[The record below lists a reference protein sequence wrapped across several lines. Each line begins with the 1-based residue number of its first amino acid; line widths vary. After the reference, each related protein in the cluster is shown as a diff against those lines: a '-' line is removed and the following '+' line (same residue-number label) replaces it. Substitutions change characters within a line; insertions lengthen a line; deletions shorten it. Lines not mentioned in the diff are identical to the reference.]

1 MHWQSIV
8 LMGLSREKSVHPLLR
23 RSNLLWLTPWNS
35 RLLPS
40 GIPNFYKFLIITPM
54 EFRLFLT
61 DFCIPLW
68 NSIAF
73 QTLPPS
79 RYYPS
84 GCTVFFFGKAQS
96 LEGGNLNDFFRNS
109 TDQISNFSDRLKVK
123 KSLLPKTLSPL
134 ESSECQLSKTTR
146 AFLLKSTGFRA
157 INSQ

>member
-1 MHWQSIV
+1 MAINRFNGPFQRKIRSSPVEEVQPIV
-8 LMGLSREKSVHPLLR
+8 THPLEFQVITL
-23 RSNLLWLTPWNS
+23 WNS
-35 RLLPS
+35 EFLHIFNHYPY
-40 GIPNFYKFLIITPM
+40 GIPPISDGFLYTPM
-54 EFRLFLT
+54 EFH
-61 DFCIPLW
+61 CISNP
-68 NSIAF
+68 
-73 QTLPPS
+73 TPS